1 MKRKKEVVDKN
12 KAKPSHQKAADISK
26 RHKVEVD
33 DDNIKVDLNTLGE
46 SPNDTFEEKAQIS
59 DLTPTSLS
67 TASSTTV
74 TPSNSSAGKCF
85 IFSVSFLYFER

>member
-33 DDNIKVDLNTLGE
+33 NDNVKVDLNTLGE

-59 DLTPTSLS
+59 DLTPC
-67 TASSTTV
+67 ASQQH
-74 TPSNSSAGKCF
+74 
-85 IFSVSFLYFER
+85 RRQQ